1 MTGLLQLF
9 AENLLPVLI
18 VAGLGFAVQRAFRL
32 DPTPLSRIAF
42 YIALPALLF
51 ELLVSSDIDPADL
64 GQMMLLATVVIACM
78 AGLGFLV
85 SRALHLPERLAAAFI
100 MSVAF
105 MNAGNYGLSVS
116 QFAMGDAGLAWASA
130 FYVASSM
137 LANAAGVY
145 IATVGRSSPL
155 RAALGLFRVPALYAI
170 LLAFL
175 VRATGLAVPTFA
187 ARPIDLLAATA
198 VPLMLLLLGM
208 QMARAGLPQ
217 RRSLVALSSG
227 LRLLVSPA
235 LAWLLLPA
243 FSLPLLAGKVAVLE
257 AAMPSAVLNSIIASE
272 FDAEPGFVA
281 GAVLVSTL
289 LSPLTLTPIL
299 ALLGA

>member
-1 MTGLLQLF
+1 
-9 AENLLPVLI
+9 
-18 VAGLGFAVQRAFRL
+18 
-32 DPTPLSRIAF
+32 
-42 YIALPALLF
+42 
-51 ELLVSSDIDPADL
+51 
-64 GQMMLLATVVIACM
+64 
-78 AGLGFLV
+78 
-85 SRALHLPERLAAAFI
+85 

-105 MNAGNYGLSVS
+105 MNAGNYGLSVT

-145 IATVGRSSPL
+145 IATVGRTSPG

-170 LLAFL
+170 LLALL
-175 VRATGLAVPTFA
+175 VRGTGLTIPAFA
-187 ARPIDLLAATA
+187 ARPIELLAATA

-217 RRSLVALSSG
+217 SRSLVALSSG

-243 FSLPLLAGKVAVLE
+243 FSLPLLAGKVAILE
-257 AAMPSAVLNSIIASE
+257 AAMPSAVLNSIIAFE